1 MKHSL
6 ILLTLLAMPCVITS
20 CKDDAENQAT
30 ASEKVVMIYDKI
42 MPDSPEKGAFYAGY
56 RGDTTNLEKRS
67 GDAIDWYVWGA
78 ALSGRTELVLQCLAL
93 GEHVS
98 RGDALEGAAAGGH
111 KDLVQT
117 LLDKGADPSRGL
129 RGAAM
134 GGHSDL
140 VQLMLEKGAEPDAG
154 LQGAAMGGHL
164 DIVKLMLEHGAYIE
178 KDDALKYASG
188 LGHCDIV
195 QFLLQRGTD
204 PNDGLRAAANKGQA
218 AVLKLLLAHPNI
230 RVNEKGYQGK
240 TPLDH
245 ATEKGHT
252 ECVNL
257 LRAAGGKRGNE
268 L

>member
-6 ILLTLLAMPCVITS
+6 ILLTLLAVPCVITS

-42 MPDSPEKGAFYAGY
+42 MRDGPEKGAFYAGY

-78 ALSGRTELVLQCLAL
+78 ALAGRTELVLQCLAL

-140 VQLMLEKGAEPDAG
+140 VQLMLGKGADPDAG
-154 LQGAAMGGHL
+154 LQGAAQGGHL
-164 DIVKLMLEHGAYIE
+164 NIVKLMFEHGADR
-178 KDDALKYASG
+178 KDKPLAFASG
-188 LGHCDIV
+188 FGHCDIV

-204 PNDGLRAAANKGQA
+204 PNVGLKYAAEMGQA

-230 RVNEKGYQGK
+230 RVNEKDYQGK
-240 TPLDH
+240 TPLDY
-245 ATEKGHT
+245 AAEKGHT